1 MTVPN
6 LDRHG
11 LWFGGVD
18 QPVLENKPLPRELF
32 PDGYPDFQFE
42 ASSGE
47 PERHLVGPVVL
58 NELWARLPLW
68 GSQHVVTGLVG
79 KGIASPGRQSDRQ
92 GGQGWQVGVEH
103 IGQGSTTCLVV
114 AGRAG
119 EDRQRAMG
127 CFISGY
133 LKNGSGELRQLL
145 EDGGHELLSKQV
157 GLKGVQPV
165 GTRVE
170 ALQPPGH
177 APSSPSCSV
186 GPVGDGGEE
195 GSR

>member
-47 PERHLVGPVVL
+47 PGRHLVGPVVL

-92 GGQGWQVGVEH
+92 GGQGWQVVLPCPMC
-103 IGQGSTTCLVV
+103 ST
-114 AGRAG
+114 
-119 EDRQRAMG
+119 
-127 CFISGY
+127 
-133 LKNGSGELRQLL
+133 
-145 EDGGHELLSKQV
+145 
-157 GLKGVQPV
+157 P
-165 GTRVE
+165 
-170 ALQPPGH
+170 
-177 APSSPSCSV
+177 
-186 GPVGDGGEE
+186 
-195 GSR
+195 